1 MVLTSFFSLA
11 LRFYLQRE
19 NARRDALRDA
29 GSAAGSSEKVNLH
42 ERQEQ
47 LDLTDGQ
54 NSEFRYSL

>member
-1 MVLTSFFSLA
+1 MALTALFSLA

-19 NARRDALRDA
+19 NARRDALRNA
-29 GSAAGSSEKVNLH
+29 GSEAGSTDKVDVH

-54 NSEFRYSL
+54 NLEFRYSL